1 LLEFGYTSPDMAEIL
16 PFQAWRYDAARNPL
30 AKVVTQPY
38 DKITPEMQ
46 ERYYRASAHNL
57 VRIIL
62 GKAKADDGLT
72 NNVYSRAAE
81 FFREWRRNG
90 VLLQDSKP
98 SLYAYAQHFE
108 PPGQPGKTTERRGFV
123 ALGKIYDYSDKV
135 VFRHEQTLA
144 KPKADRLELL
154 RATRAHFGQLFM
166 LYDDPGRQIETLLP
180 WQQPPTA
187 EVVDDYGVS
196 NRLWQVS
203 DPPIINA
210 VREAF
215 ARQKL
220 IIADGHH
227 RYETALTYR
236 NEQRTS
242 GRNNDGPQPWDYV
255 MMTFINLHSPGL
267 VILPTHRVLAN
278 LSGFDE
284 AAFARRME
292 EFFVVEKLGTA
303 ESATSLLER
312 LRSAP
317 PESHALIAVT
327 RKNSYLLLAKKD
339 KLGAALAG
347 QSPRQRGLDVV
358 VLHKVLFEHV
368 LGLSEAAITEQKHVS
383 YLRDAPQAVEQAR
396 RGEGEIAFLM
406 NPVKVGQMRDVA
418 LAGELM
424 PQKSTDFY
432 PKLLSGLAIYAL
444 D

>member
-1 LLEFGYTSPDMAEIL
+1 MAEIL
-16 PFQAWRYDAARNPL
+16 PFQAWRYDASRNPL
-30 AKVVTQPY
+30 ASVVTQPY

-46 ERYYRASAHNL
+46 ERYYRANPHNL

-62 GKAKADDGLT
+62 GKAEPGDGPG
-72 NNVYSRAAE
+72 NNVYSRAARHL
-81 FFREWRRNG
+81 REWQRSG
-90 VLLQDSKP
+90 VLAQDAKP
-98 SLYAYAQHFE
+98 SIYSYAQHFQ
-108 PPGQPGKTTERRGFV
+108 PPNQPGKTIERRGFV

-166 LYDDPGRQIETLLP
+166 LYDDPGRKIEALLP
-180 WQQPPTA
+180 WQQPATV
-187 EVVDDYGVS
+187 EVVDDYDVK
-196 NRLWQVS
+196 NRLWQIS
-203 DPPIINA
+203 DTATIHA
-210 VREAF
+210 LRQAF
-215 ARQKL
+215 AGQKL

-227 RYETALTYR
+227 RYETALAYR
-236 NEQRTS
+236 NQQRS
-242 GRNNDGPQPWDYV
+242 KGGNNKGPQPWDYV

-267 VILPTHRVLAN
+267 IILPTHRVLAN
-278 LSGFDE
+278 LAGLDE
-284 AAFARRME
+284 GSFMRRVE
-292 EFFVVEKLGTA
+292 EFFAVEKLG
-303 ESATSLLER
+303 SAQPASSLLER

-317 PESHALIAVT
+317 VETPALIAVT

-339 KLGAALAG
+339 KLEPALAG
-347 QSPRQRGLDVV
+347 LSSRQRLLDVV
-358 VLHKVLFEHV
+358 VLHKVVFEHV

-383 YLRDAPQAVEQAR
+383 YMRDAAQAVEQAR
-396 RGEGEIAFLM
+396 GGDEIAFLM
-406 NPVKVGQMRDVA
+406 NPVNVEQMRDVA